1 MKVLIIYATKYGT
14 SEKCAKLLK
23 DKINGEVELV
33 NISKNSEVDL
43 SKYDKVVIGGP
54 IYMGTMQNKITEF
67 CNANI
72 EALKNKK
79 IALFA
84 CSMFGGEKGEEN
96 MRNSFPNNLK
106 NTAVSMKLFGGEL
119 NIDKMKFMD
128 KFITKMV
135 KKATLQ
141 SDQIVNEGLLVDNIN
156 KLAEDINN
164 C

>member
-1 MKVLIIYATKYGT
+1 MKVLIIYSTKYGT

-23 DKINGEVELV
+23 DKLNGEVELI

-43 SKYDKVVIGGP
+43 SKCDKIIIGGP

-72 EALKNKK
+72 ETLKNKK
-79 IALFA
+79 VALFA

-96 MRNSFPNNLK
+96 MKNNFSNELK
-106 NTAVSMKLFGGEL
+106 NIVVSMKLFGGEL
-119 NIDKMKFMD
+119 NIDKMKFID
-128 KFITKMV
+128 KVITKMV
-135 KKATLQ
+135 KKVELQ
-141 SDQIVNEGLLVDNIN
+141 PGQIINNGLLLDNIN

-164 C
+164 S